1 MVALFAAL
9 PAEHKREIPADA
21 IEEAQRLYE
30 EFQLYVIRTQALRKV
45 FASIK
50 GYYFQVEIMGSTITW
65 LSPHQFTQHLPSE
78 VDFRVMLTFLE
89 FHRCV
94 AKFVNFRLYKELNV
108 AYPPKRD
115 DRREDAASEV
125 AALEVE
131 MSECKAA
138 RDGQAS
144 VGDKEDAEA
153 AAEVA
158 ADFGEQS

>member
-50 GYYFQVEIMGSTITW
+50 GYYFQVEVMGTAITW

-78 VDFRVMLTFLE
+78 VDFRVMMTFLE

-94 AKFVNFRLYKELNV
+94 LKFANFKFYSELGLV
-108 AYPPKRD
+108 YPPKRD
-115 DRREDAASEV
+115 KAKDEAS
-125 AALEVE
+125 
-131 MSECKAA
+131 
-138 RDGQAS
+138 
-144 VGDKEDAEA
+144 
-153 AAEVA
+153 AEVA
-158 ADFGEQS
+158 AIQAEAREAEAARQNADALQKETDEAAEGLAEEFGE